1 MTGTSVLHRIFQAAL
16 LSSTGYVV
24 TDVFDE
30 AFLYLHS
37 RRIGMEAVRKNEELM
52 EMLGDHVVAGQWFNA
67 SVSKQH
73 YGHMTSCSFPVIGDK
88 FGTEVVVKLIR
99 NNGAP
104 SSFIHNT
111 IGTGKW
117 FIMDC
122 HAVLPGKGGLPKI
135 LRLTDTNDSYR
146 KSVSYFTFA
155 SLFQS
160 IQLD

>member
-1 MTGTSVLHRIFQAAL
+1 MSLLDSGLMRGKHNL
-16 LSSTGYVV
+16 LSFAPQMFGYKCRSYKINGSSYYWNLFY
-24 TDVFDE
+24 TF
-30 AFLYLHS
+30 AHLFS
-37 RRIGMEAVRKNEELM
+37 MT
-52 EMLGDHVVAGQWFNA
+52 WWNA

-135 LRLTDTNDSYR
+135 LRLTDNNDSYR